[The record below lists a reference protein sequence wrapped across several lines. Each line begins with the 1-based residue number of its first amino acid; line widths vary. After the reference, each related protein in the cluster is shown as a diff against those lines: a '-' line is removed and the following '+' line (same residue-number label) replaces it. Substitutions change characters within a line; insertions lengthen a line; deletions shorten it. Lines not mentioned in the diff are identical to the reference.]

1 MSGKQTELLQAT
13 VLVDIGVVLVAGALL
28 LRVCRWA
35 RQPVV
40 IGEITAGIALGP
52 SLLGLLP
59 GNLTTHLFPIQGRPY
74 LGAIAQVGLLLFMFV
89 LGWEIDPRHL
99 GRAKRSVAWVTLGSM
114 TLPFVLGL
122 GAAALIYQRHSTVAG
137 EHVGFGV
144 FGAFIGI
151 AMAITAFPVLARILA
166 DHGISTHRIGTL
178 VLASAAVGDVIAWC
192 LLAVIVGI
200 TTSGG
205 LGQFGTTVGGVAIYA
220 GVLLLVV
227 RPLLRA
233 AVTRVFRRNGTSDRA
248 ALYYTAGLVATG
260 IFASSY
266 ATTYIGIHAVFG
278 AFAFGLV
285 MPREPLR
292 ELEKYVLRPFEGTS
306 RLLMPVYFVVT
317 GLSVDIGGL
326 HGADWIELAL
336 LTTVACV
343 GKVLGAG
350 LPARALGFSTR
361 ESLGVGVLMNVRGL
375 TELIILNIGLSLG
388 VLDQRLFTVMVLV
401 ALFSTAVAG
410 PLLPTLLPTP
420 AEPPAKVP
428 QARRPVANSADREDE
443 VRAAG

>member
-1 MSGKQTELLQAT
+1 MIGKQSELLQAT

-28 LRVCRWA
+28 LRFCRWA

-40 IGEITAGIALGP
+40 IGEIMAGIALGP

-59 GNLTTHLFPIQGRPY
+59 GNLTTHLFPIAGRPY

-99 GRAKRSVAWVTLGSM
+99 GRAKRSVALVTLGSM
-114 TLPFVLGL
+114 TLPFLLGV
-122 GAAALIYQRHSTVAG
+122 GAAALIYQQHSTVAG
-137 EHVGFGV
+137 EHVSFGV
-144 FGAFIGI
+144 FGVFTGI

-166 DHGISTHRIGTL
+166 DHGISTSRIGTL

-192 LLAVIVGI
+192 LLAIVVGV

-205 LGQFGTTVGGVAIYA
+205 LGQFGITVGGVAIYA
-220 GVLLLVV
+220 GVLILVV

-233 AVTRVFRRNGTSDRA
+233 VTTRVFRRSGTSERA
-248 ALYYTAGLVATG
+248 ALYTAGLVAAG

-292 ELEKYVLRPFEGTS
+292 ELEKYVLRPFQGTS

-317 GLSVDIGGL
+317 GLAVDIGGL
-326 HGADWIELAL
+326 HGRDWIELAL
-336 LTTVACV
+336 LIAVACI
-343 GKVLGAG
+343 GKVVGAG
-350 LPARALGFSTR
+350 LPARGLGMSTR

-401 ALFSTAVAG
+401 ALFSTAVVG
-410 PLLPTLLPTP
+410 PLLPTLLPKA
-420 AEPPAKVP
+420 AEP
-428 QARRPVANSADREDE
+428 QAEFPKPRSPIADSADSEDA
-443 VRAAG
+443 VRTAG